1 LKKNFLLTIWDESKT
16 KAAYDY
22 CQGYKQFLT
31 SAKTERLCVK
41 FARELAQKHGFTKL
55 EHIGSSALDKFPVPL
70 YSTNR
75 ERAMLMFIP
84 GKEKFVKDCV

>member
-1 LKKNFLLTIWDESKT
+1 
-16 KAAYDY
+16 
-22 CQGYKQFLT
+22 
-31 SAKTERLCVK
+31 LCVK

-84 GKEKFVKDCV
+84 GKRKIREGLRLILAHIDSPRLDLKVKPLYENEHIAF